1 MAWRLGGPRA
11 QPCHVTEQRQV
22 LGKRTIKTDVIDLQ
36 AMTELL
42 LAGRGQPV
50 RDRSLV
56 LGELTA
62 WSAHRTSRVMVGTA
76 TKNQLLGHLD
86 RTFSGLTLA
95 LPDGLATKVGRQA
108 ARQRDEP

>member
-1 MAWRLGGPRA
+1 VLELNPG
-11 QPCHVTEQRQV
+11 HVTEQPRV

-42 LAGRGQPV
+42 LAGRGLPV

-62 WSAHRTSRVMVGTA
+62 WSAHRTSRVVLRTA

-86 RTFSGLTLA
+86 RSF
-95 LPDGLATKVGRQA
+95 PV
-108 ARQRDEP
+108 